1 MGIPRLYPICAG
13 FLLLIGFLGS
23 PGTVRPDPIPRHVP
37 PDGGLPIHAPGD
49 VALPEEAVPSEFLGF
64 PGASVVPF
72 LDLDVSEAAPI
83 APHDVEAVRLRP
95 SPPADPPILAP
106 YPVILNDRVQH
117 FIDRF
122 RSPER
127 RERVTLWLYRSG
139 RYLDMIRKVFRE
151 RGLPED
157 LAFMAMVESGFN
169 PLAVSRA
176 RAKGLWQF
184 MKGTARR
191 YGLRVDRWVD
201 ERLDPYKAT
210 VAAADY
216 LEDLYLQFG
225 SWFLAQAAYNAGER
239 KVIRALR
246 RSRGNDFW
254 KLLQGRFLKRET
266 KHFVP
271 AILAATLIGRDPE
284 RYGFSAVTATPL
296 EYDVVMAPS
305 RLPLKLLARHSSVSL
320 RELRTHNLELRRGR
334 TPPGGPYRLKVPKA
348 SAGQIQAALKRLKRT
363 IVHVVRPRET
373 LSHIAVRYGVT
384 VTELVRLNGIR
395 NRSLI
400 YPGDR
405 IRVVVR

>member
-1 MGIPRLYPICAG
+1 
-13 FLLLIGFLGS
+13 
-23 PGTVRPDPIPRHVP
+23 
-37 PDGGLPIHAPGD
+37 
-49 VALPEEAVPSEFLGF
+49 
-64 PGASVVPF
+64 
-72 LDLDVSEAAPI
+72 
-83 APHDVEAVRLRP
+83 
-95 SPPADPPILAP
+95 
-106 YPVILNDRVQH
+106 RVQH

-127 RERVTLWLYRSG
+127 RERVALWLYRSG

-151 RGLPED
+151 KGLPED
-157 LAFMAMVESGFN
+157 LAFMVMVESGFN

-216 LEDLYLQFG
+216 LKHLYLQFG
-225 SWFLAQAAYNAGER
+225 SWSLAQAAYNAGER
-239 KVIRALR
+239 KVSRALR
-246 RSRGNDFW
+246 RSRGDDFW
-254 KLLQGRFLKRET
+254 GLLRGRILKRET

-271 AILAATLIGRDPE
+271 AILAATLIGREPE
-284 RYGFSAVTATPL
+284 RYGFSATTAAPL

-305 RLPLKLLARHSSVSL
+305 RLPLKILARHSRLSL
-320 RELRTHNLELRRGR
+320 RDLRAHNLELRRGR
-334 TPPGGPYRLKVPKA
+334 TPPGGPYRLKVPKG
-348 SAGQIQAALKRLKRT
+348 SAGQIRAALKKLART

-384 VTELVRLNGIR
+384 VTQLVRLNGIR

-405 IRVVVR
+405 IRVAVP